1 MYRYY
6 TGVFG
11 NFRRVGEDGD
21 LSVSGSVNQ
30 NSLINSHLVILDV
43 ISNNFLF

>member
-1 MYRYY
+1 MYY

-21 LSVSGSVNQ
+21 LSVSGSANQ
-30 NSLINSHLVILDV
+30 NNV
-43 ISNNFLF
+43 NYTTT